1 MAILFQ
7 SEFGEEDW
15 GSERIR
21 AEQEPI
27 LGFSDV
33 DKVGTFQPH
42 DDALMV
48 IFWIGRFDVRRVM
61 VDQGSEAEIMYPDL
75 YKGQKLKPEDLSKYN
90 SPLVGFDGRTVIHK
104 GMIKLLV

>member
-1 MAILFQ
+1 
-7 SEFGEEDW
+7 
-15 GSERIR
+15 
-21 AEQEPI
+21 
-27 LGFSDV
+27 
-33 DKVGTFQPH
+33 
-42 DDALMV
+42 
-48 IFWIGRFDVRRVM
+48 M